1 MGLYCCMWVFSICR
15 DWGLSSCGGQ
25 TSYCIC
31 FSCYGTHILWVC
43 RFQELLHKGSVVVA
57 LRLSC
62 LEACGSS
69 QIRNPTCVPWVG
81 REIATRE
88 VWEAFDLFSS
98 MSFRSLI
105 CLELLFFHLELIL
118 YIELEK
124 ASISFF
130 CIWTSSSP
138 STICWKD
145 CPFTVKWSW
154 HVVQNH
160 LWL

>member
-62 LEACGSS
+62 LEACGIFQEQGSNWCPLHCNVNS
-69 QIRNPTCVPWVG
+69 QDHQETK
-81 REIATRE
+81 E
-88 VWEAFDLFSS
+88 S
-98 MSFRSLI
+98 
-105 CLELLFFHLELIL
+105 
-118 YIELEK
+118 
-124 ASISFF
+124 
-130 CIWTSSSP
+130 
-138 STICWKD
+138 
-145 CPFTVKWSW
+145 CPFAFLKCFIIANKALPPIVYHECQYLHTAT
-154 HVVQNH
+154 
-160 LWL
+160 LLME